1 MKISIICVGKIKEK
15 FYSQAVDEYMKRLTR
30 YCKPFV
36 VELPDEKTPEGCSQ
50 TVCDQIKAKEGERI
64 LGALK
69 GDEYVISLAIEGKK
83 LNSEQLAGMI
93 DKLGIGG
100 TSHIAFIIGG
110 SLGLDPRVL
119 KQSDMLLSFSDMTFP
134 HQLMRVILLEQ
145 VYSCLLY
152 TSDAAD
158 EL

>member
-69 GDEYVISLAIEGKK
+69 GDEYVISLDVYKRQFLIF
-83 LNSEQLAGMI
+83 LPILQRFLSMTRAG
-93 DKLGIGG
+93 L
-100 TSHIAFIIGG
+100 
-110 SLGLDPRVL
+110 RE
-119 KQSDMLLSFSDMTFP
+119 LS
-134 HQLMRVILLEQ
+134 
-145 VYSCLLY
+145 
-152 TSDAAD
+152 A
-158 EL
+158 

>member
-36 VELPDEKTPEGCSQ
+36 VELADEKTPEGCSQ

-83 LNSEQLAGMI
+83 LNSEQL
-93 DKLGIGG
+93 
-100 TSHIAFIIGG
+100 S
-110 SLGLDPRVL
+110 
-119 KQSDMLLSFSDMTFP
+119 
-134 HQLMRVILLEQ
+134 E
-145 VYSCLLY
+145 
-152 TSDAAD
+152 
-158 EL
+158 